1 MRAGVTNMS
10 ARLEQF
16 HYIALWGCA
25 VIGIIVIGAMFYTMF
40 AHQRSLHQAQASATN
55 STLIEFIWALI
66 PVLILVGMVIPAMA
80 ETIF

>member
-1 MRAGVTNMS
+1 MRVVVTNMS
-10 ARLEQF
+10 ARIEQF
-16 HYIALWGCA
+16 HYIALWGCV

-40 AHQRSLHQAQASATN
+40 AHRRSLHQAPASLT
-55 STLIEFIWALI
+55 SSMLIEFIWTLI